1 MAGGKPL
8 TDQQVRFFRTFGFLR
23 VPGLFADDIEAITSA
38 FETVFTNDAVYRVE
52 SSDVKVHG
60 FRPRT
65 TIPWFIDQHPTLAA
79 LRDDPRIVG
88 VARSLLGDEFA
99 YAESDGNLFS
109 CDTEWHCDIYAAP
122 MSIPHIKVSFYL
134 DRLTSDSGAPRLI
147 PGTHYWTE
155 NFAVG
160 LRKTFDNNV
169 GALAPVFGI
178 DGPRVPGVV
187 LETEPG
193 DLLIWDFRT
202 IHASYNS
209 IVNRRLFTINFRQGS
224 EGGSAR
230 APEYTAD
237 RRWSPVHS

>member
-1 MAGGKPL
+1 MSGGSAL
-8 TDQQVRFFRTFGFLR
+8 SDQQVRFFRTFGFLKMPR
-23 VPGLFADDIEAITSA
+23 WFADDVEAITSA
-38 FETVFTNDAVYRVE
+38 FEEVFTNDSVYRVE

-65 TIPWFIDQHPTLAA
+65 TIPRFIDQHPTLAA
-79 LRDDPRIVG
+79 LRHDPRIAG
-88 VARSLLGDEFA
+88 VARSLLGDEFE

-109 CDTEWHCDIYAAP
+109 CDTEWHCDIYGAP

-134 DRLTSDSGAPRLI
+134 DRLTSDSGAPRVI

-155 NFAVG
+155 DFAVG
-160 LRKTFDNNV
+160 LRNTFDKNV
-169 GALAPVFGI
+169 GALVPVFGV
-178 DGPRVPGVV
+178 DGCGVPAVV
-187 LETEPG
+187 LDTEPG

-224 EGGSAR
+224 QR
-230 APEYTAD
+230 APD
-237 RRWSPVHS
+237 RAREHAGGRL